1 MVDRNSVLY
10 IQHLL
15 SALFTIKRALSRYV
29 LKCTKDEKKTQY
41 VYILKSNQCA
51 KIDFVKHIVAI
62 YNNI

>member
-29 LKCTKDEKKTQY
+29 LKCTKDEKKNT
-41 VYILKSNQCA
+41 IC
-51 KIDFVKHIVAI
+51 I
-62 YNNI
+62 YTKE